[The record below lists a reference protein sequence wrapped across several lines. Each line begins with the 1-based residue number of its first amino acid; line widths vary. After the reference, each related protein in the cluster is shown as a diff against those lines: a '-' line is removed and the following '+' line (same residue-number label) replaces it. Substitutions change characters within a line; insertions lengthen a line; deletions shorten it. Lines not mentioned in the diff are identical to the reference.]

1 VIACSIQKGMQ
12 VVCKN
17 KEIRNIFLDV
27 DLIEII
33 ILKLR
38 PVFRNKY

>member
-17 KEIRNIFLDV
+17 KEIRNMFLDV

-33 ILKLR
+33 NLKLG
-38 PVFRNKY
+38 PVFQHKY